1 MFFVLHGLVM
11 VMKQHSYAFYNG
23 HLSSVHKKRKMLE
36 EKLRQLD
43 RVAPTES
50 RSLTSPPVA
59 TISTAHLDA
68 PPSAEQRRHSMS
80 LMEDAREVDIDRIS
94 QAIVSG
100 EPLDQEQVQ
109 LFGRIIKWE
118 VYALADELQGTASHA
133 AKAYPNNLT
142 FLSHYKWIP
151 LPTVV
156 YELEYPQSESI
167 DWWYVAE
174 KLIAMI
180 GIIFVM
186 IQVSQSYICKLRSQ
200 IKEIICLPY
209 VHEDPVVMKTVEI
222 KEKNMSLWS
231 RLAEFPWI
239 LSDLVFPFM
248 MEYLVC
254 LPLNPFQS
262 SRSEYLTVIAYMVL
276 DMGNHTEHIGGAH
289 VFCGSQLL

>member
-1 MFFVLHGLVM
+1 MFFVLHSLVM

-36 EKLRQLD
+36 EKLRQLH

-59 TISTAHLDA
+59 TILTAHLDA

-94 QAIVSG
+94 HAIVSG

-109 LFGRIIKWE
+109 LFERIIKWE
-118 VYALADELQGTASHA
+118 VDALADELQGTASHA

-142 FLSHYKWIP
+142 FLSHFKWIP

-156 YELEYPQSESI
+156 YELEYPQSDSI

-186 IQVSQSYICKLRSQ
+186 IQVSQSYICKMRTNKCLRFYAYH
-200 IKEIICLPY
+200 LY
-209 VHEDPVVMKTVEI
+209 MKT
-222 KEKNMSLWS
+222 
-231 RLAEFPWI
+231 
-239 LSDLVFPFM
+239 
-248 MEYLVC
+248 
-254 LPLNPFQS
+254 
-262 SRSEYLTVIAYMVL
+262 
-276 DMGNHTEHIGGAH
+276 
-289 VFCGSQLL
+289 LLL